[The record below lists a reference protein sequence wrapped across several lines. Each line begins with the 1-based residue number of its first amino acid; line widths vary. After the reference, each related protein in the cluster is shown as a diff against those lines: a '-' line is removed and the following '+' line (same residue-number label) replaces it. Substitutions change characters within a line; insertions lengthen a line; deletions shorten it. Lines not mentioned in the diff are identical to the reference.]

1 MYLNDYKC
9 ILTLKNVVLI
19 TVPMVLFVPNF
30 KFSNYF
36 AMKKQYFAKKVS
48 CAFML
53 FLMTITSTIFAQV
66 GIGTITPH
74 VSSVLDVSSTTQGML
89 TPRMT
94 TVQRTAIVTPADGL
108 MVYDTDF
115 KSFYHYNS
123 SLNAWNVI
131 NGGTSGR
138 LKFKRI
144 KSSDVLSTVLA
155 AEKTAG
161 GTTKYL
167 LEAGTLY
174 EINGQ
179 VIVDLPIEM
188 NNAYVI
194 GLDSGEDKLVKLS
207 GDLFM
212 GTTGGSIR
220 GLALVA
226 SGTGGN
232 VFNITG
238 DGNSNL
244 ILRDCIIAN
253 SANVG
258 LIKGFSMVFV
268 SIIQYVGNANGIIY
282 QDIKKLLINNAG
294 WFGGAL
300 PLGNSGTYE
309 KIVGTFGQVAKQG
322 GFSEVS
328 GSSIGFD
335 VSSNPTITGDAV
347 METVVFTGDYPAG
360 YVKPYTFGIYTGYN
374 FNNKWNVRCA
384 GIPTETDLSAVGN
397 INFNYTVAVP
407 FTTALTGTTP
417 KKVDGVTTSDDLFRF
432 SKVGDNRITYLGSK
446 KRFFRV
452 GGSISFQTTSN
463 NTTFVFYIAKNGV
476 LIDKSKVFVRSSAV
490 DDVIALSIQTL
501 VELTTTDYVEL
512 WVARVTGTG
521 DVKIASV
528 NLSAN

>member
-1 MYLNDYKC
+1 
-9 ILTLKNVVLI
+9 
-19 TVPMVLFVPNF
+19 
-30 KFSNYF
+30 
-36 AMKKQYFAKKVS
+36 MKKHYFTKKVLL
-48 CAFML
+48 AYLL
-53 FLMTITSTIFAQV
+53 FFMTITTNVFAQV
-66 GIGTITPH
+66 GIGTITPNA
-74 VSSVLDVSSTTQGML
+74 SSVLDVSSTTQGML

-94 TVQRTAIVTPADGL
+94 TAQRVAIVSPADGL
-108 MVYDTDF
+108 MVYDTDL
-115 KSFYHYNS
+115 KSFYHFNS
-123 SLNAWNVI
+123 SITSWNVI
-131 NGGTSGR
+131 NSGTNGR

-144 KSSDVLSTVLA
+144 KSTDVLATVLA
-155 AEKTAG
+155 AEKAAG
-161 GTTKYL
+161 ANNKYL
-167 LEAGTLY
+167 LDATTLY
-174 EINGQ
+174 EINGTI
-179 VIVDLPIEM
+179 IVDLPIEL

-226 SGTGGN
+226 SGAGGN

-238 DGNSNL
+238 DGTSNL
-244 ILRDCIIAN
+244 ILRDGIIAN

-258 LIKGFSMVFV
+258 LIKGFSLVFV

-360 YVKPYTFGIYTGYN
+360 YVNPYTPRVYAGYN

-397 INFNYTVAVP
+397 INFNYTVAAPSPTV
-407 FTTALTGTTP
+407 LTGTTAQ
-417 KKVDGVTTSDDLFRF
+417 KVDGATTSEDLFRF
-432 SKVGDNRITYLGSK
+432 AKDGNNKITYLGSK

-452 GGSISFQTTSN
+452 GGSISFQTTAN
-463 NTTFVFYIAKNGV
+463 NTTFVFYIAKNGI
-476 LIDKSKVFVRSSAV
+476 LIDKSKVFVRSSVA
-490 DDVIALSIQTL
+490 DDVISLSIQTL
-501 VELTTTDYVEL
+501 VELTTNNFVEL
-512 WVARVTGTG
+512 WVAREDGTG
-521 DVKIASV
+521 NVKIASV